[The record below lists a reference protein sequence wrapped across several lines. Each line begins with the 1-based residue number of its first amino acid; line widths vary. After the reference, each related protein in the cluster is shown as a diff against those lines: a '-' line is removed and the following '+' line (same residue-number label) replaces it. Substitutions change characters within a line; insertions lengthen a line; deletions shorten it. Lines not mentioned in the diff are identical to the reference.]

1 MKKLIIF
8 ACIVLSALQTYA
20 QSGTN
25 SPYSQY
31 GLGIIADQSNGFNR
45 GMNGVGIAFH
55 DHDNMNFLNP
65 ASYSAV
71 DSMTFIFDAGLSL
84 QLTNFSENGVK
95 KNAKNADFEY
105 VTAAFRVI
113 RHLGLGFGIV
123 PFSNVGY
130 NFSSEKPLDEGYDPT
145 NSNIKYTTTTTN
157 NGKGGVHEVFVGLG
171 WEPMKN
177 LSVGFNLGYIWG
189 EINKTVVSSY
199 SDSYASTL
207 RKEYDYVVKNYTLDL
222 GAQYS
227 YNLNPL
233 DQLTLG
239 ATYRLGHDLNSDSDL
254 RIISN
259 DTTALHAR
267 NALSMPTRL
276 GIGVGYTHGTRW
288 RAGIDYTMEKWADA
302 KYPVVSEGDNP
313 LKANSY
319 EAIKGMFMDRHKIN
333 IGGEYCE
340 NDKGRTFLSRVHYR
354 LGASYSTPY
363 LKINGVDGPKET
375 SVSLGFGFPI
385 INGYLTSGK
394 RYPVVNISAQWAHM
408 SMPNAIT
415 ENTFRINV
423 GLTFKE
429 RWFSKWKFE

>member
-1 MKKLIIF
+1 MLS
-8 ACIVLSALQTYA
+8 VLPMFA

-31 GLGIIADQSNGFNR
+31 GLGVLAEQSNGFNR

-71 DSMTFIFDAGLSL
+71 DSMTFVFDAGLSL

-105 VTAAFRVI
+105 VMASFRVI

-130 NFSSEKPLDEGYDPT
+130 NFSSSSDLQNYDPT
-145 NSNIKYTTTTTN
+145 NSQTNYTSTLTN

-171 WEPMKN
+171 WEPIKN
-177 LSVGFNLGYIWG
+177 LSVGFNFGYIWG
-189 EINKTVVSSY
+189 EINKTVVNSF
-199 SDSYASTL
+199 SDLSASTL
-207 RKEYDYVVKNYTLDL
+207 RKEYDYIVKSYTLDL

-239 ATYRLGHDLNSDSDL
+239 VTYRLGHDMNSDSDL
-254 RIISN
+254 RVISN
-259 DTTALHAR
+259 DTTSFSAR
-267 NALSMPTRL
+267 SALSMPMRL
-276 GIGVGYTHGTRW
+276 GVGVGYTHGTRW
-288 RAGIDYTMEKWADA
+288 RAGIDYTMEKWSDA
-302 KYPVVSEGDNP
+302 KYPVLAGNGNP
-313 LKANSY
+313 SSNNSY
-319 EAIKGMFMDRHKIN
+319 AAVTGMFTDRNKIN

-354 LGASYSTPY
+354 LGASLTSPY
-363 LKINGVDGPKET
+363 LKINGKEGPKET
-375 SVSLGFGFPI
+375 AVSFGFGFPI

-394 RYPVVNISAQWAHM
+394 RYPVVNISAQWAHL
-408 SMPNAIT
+408 SMPNSIT